1 MKFNFERSEREARK
15 PDKKKKLFQRG
26 SCLGIEMIQYFLLEI
41 WYHMLPLELES
52 TYEIQR
58 KHAIPMK
65 APYIVINAIP
75 NKMNPF

>member
-1 MKFNFERSEREARK
+1 MNFNFERSERAARK

-26 SCLGIEMIQYFLLEI
+26 SCLGIEMIQYFLLEL

-58 KHAIPMK
+58 KHAILMK
-65 APYIVINAIP
+65 AP
-75 NKMNPF
+75 

>member
-1 MKFNFERSEREARK
+1 MNFNFERSEREARK

-41 WYHMLPLELES
+41 WYHMLPLELDS

-65 APYIVINAIP
+65 AP
-75 NKMNPF
+75 